1 VTEYNEETGVG
12 KPRTV
17 PLARGLVGGEV
28 SPIYGQLEVSL
39 TNYKKLTITIRR
51 KPYCGRRDVKF
62 SILHT
67 DLQDIID
74 ILEEA
79 RQELDEQWLARAATG
94 EVEVKSS

>member
-1 VTEYNEETGVG
+1 MDRS
-12 KPRTV
+12 KTV

-39 TNYKKLTITIRR
+39 ANYKKLTIVFRR
-51 KPYCGRRDVKF
+51 RPYCGRRDLKF

-67 DLQDIID
+67 DLQDIIE

-79 RQELDEQWLARAATG
+79 RERLDDYWLARAAAG
-94 EVEVKSS
+94 EVEVKST

>member
-1 VTEYNEETGVG
+1 
-12 KPRTV
+12 
-17 PLARGLVGGEV
+17 
-28 SPIYGQLEVSL
+28 
-39 TNYKKLTITIRR
+39 
-51 KPYCGRRDVKF
+51 VKF

>member
-1 VTEYNEETGVG
+1 VG
-12 KPRTV
+12 KPKTV
-17 PLARGLVGGEV
+17 PLARGLVGGDV
-28 SPIYGQLEVSL
+28 SPIYGQLEISL

-67 DLQDIID
+67 DLQDIIE

-79 RQELDEQWLARAATG
+79 QERLDDCWLARAATD
-94 EVEVKSS
+94 EVEVESL